1 MPYGLASPSHYLPPI
16 CLSISSICLLHLLLC
31 RYYRFAASADA
42 AAAAASVSPNFRT
55 SQADREICRQRKFQV
70 IRRRCGAGPTVA
82 HRRSSSPNAYV
93 SSGDSQTISRDSR
106 VSTMPVIRENLR
118 GMRIVSSYA
127 VREYGTKKRK
137 VWNVFRLRHWLCQ
150 FIPIRRI
157 DVICIRIKKND
168 FNQFIIYKLLFEIK
182 FGAHNLNFI
191 TNKLMLNLFKYF
203 SEINSWRIKDRLCS
217 IC

>member
-16 CLSISSICLLHLLLC
+16 CLSISSICLLHLLLSRC
-31 RYYRFAASADA
+31 YRFAASAD

-93 SSGDSQTISRDSR
+93 SSGDRQTISRDSR

-118 GMRIVSSYA
+118 VMRIVSSCA

-137 VWNVFRLRHWLCQ
+137 VWNVFRLRCWLCQ

-157 DVICIRIKKND
+157 DIICIRIKKMISTNLL
-168 FNQFIIYKLLFEIK
+168 YKFLFKIE
-182 FGAHNLNFI
+182 FGVHNLNLI
-191 TNKLMLNLFKYF
+191 INKLMLNLFRYF
-203 SEINSWRIKDRLCS
+203 LEINSWRIKHRSAQC
-217 IC
+217 